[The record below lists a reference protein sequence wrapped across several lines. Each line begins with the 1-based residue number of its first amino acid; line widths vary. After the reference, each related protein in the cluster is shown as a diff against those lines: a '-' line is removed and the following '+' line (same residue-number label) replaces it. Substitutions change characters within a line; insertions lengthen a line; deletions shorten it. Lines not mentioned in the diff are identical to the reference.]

1 MNSAMS
7 CSDYAYIN
15 HFGKR
20 VCFHFK
26 FSKRVK
32 TKVKEFLKNEHQ
44 ESQIMIYLNELGLK
58 LEKNGKSNRY
68 IHYNI
73 VEA

>member
-1 MNSAMS
+1 MNSAMN
-7 CSDYAYIN
+7 CSDYAYVN

-20 VCFHFK
+20 VCFHFE

-32 TKVKEFLKNEHQ
+32 TKVKYFLKNEHQ
-44 ESQIMIYLNELGLK
+44 ESQITKYLNELGLK
-58 LEKNGKSNRY
+58 LEKIATSNRY

-73 VEA
+73 IEA